1 MDGTQ
6 LASFGLVTAS
16 VMATTWALLVLF
28 WVGDAPQEPA
38 AATDAA
44 SAHAS
49 RAGGGERIRAIDPT
63 MAPPLRLR
71 LARTKEAHEIAL
83 FDDEGRLRH
92 DALAELRTILFDPRT
107 GIDHPIHWRLA
118 TLLVAIEAHF
128 PGSVI
133 EVVSGY
139 RNVSRHTDRSNHT
152 RGRAIDMRVTVD
164 GKRVD
169 NRRLFELV
177 RASFA
182 EVGVGYYPNGTF
194 VHVDVRD
201 RATIW
206 VDYSGSGEVP
216 CYSRSPKQDLA
227 NGTAERTSY
236 AQAIENGCRKAG

>member
-1 MDGTQ
+1 MPT
-6 LASFGLVTAS
+6 S
-16 VMATTWALLVLF
+16 VIATTWALLVLLR
-28 WVGDAPQEPA
+28 VAGA
-38 AATDAA
+38 AEATEGG
-44 SAHAS
+44 S
-49 RAGGGERIRAIDPT
+49 RAGATERIRAIDPT
-63 MAPPLRLR
+63 TAPPLRLK
-71 LARTKEAHEIAL
+71 LARTKATHEIAL
-83 FDDEGRLRH
+83 FDDEGHLRH
-92 DALAELRTILFDPRT
+92 DALAELRTILFDPKT

-164 GKRVD
+164 GTRMD
-169 NRRLFELV
+169 NRRLFELL

-194 VHVDVRD
+194 VHLDVRD

-206 VDYSGSGEVP
+206 IDYSGAGEVP
-216 CYSRSPKQDLA
+216 CYSRSPRQDLA
-227 NGTAERTSY
+227 NGAAESTSY
-236 AQAIENGCRKAG
+236 QLAIIKGCRKAG